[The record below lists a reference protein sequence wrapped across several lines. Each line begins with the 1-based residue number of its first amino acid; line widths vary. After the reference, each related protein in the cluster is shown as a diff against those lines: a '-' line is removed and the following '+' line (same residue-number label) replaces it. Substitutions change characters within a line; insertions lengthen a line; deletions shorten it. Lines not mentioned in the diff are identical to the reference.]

1 MWFRE
6 RISTAANTTSLMV
19 ESQAFSQPPAA
30 TVIGQTGFAPLGGGP
45 QQARGP
51 GFNNWDASVL
61 KNFGF
66 TETVRLQFRAEA
78 FNLFNT
84 TPLGQPGSL
93 GNFTTT
99 NFASITT
106 ARNGGNA
113 SRRLQFALKLFF

>member
-1 MWFRE
+1 
-6 RISTAANTTSLMV
+6 MV
-19 ESQAFSQPPAA
+19 ESAGVLAA
-30 TVIGQTGFAPLGGGP
+30 TCGHCGRRGRLRSLFGGGP

-61 KNFGF
+61 KNFTF
-66 TETVRLQFRAEA
+66 TEALRLQFRAEA

-113 SRRLQFALKLFF
+113 SRRLQFALKLFY